1 MAVVRKLQNN
11 FTSGVLSPG
20 VYARTDLQ
28 KYESGCRVI
37 RNAVVYAHGG
47 ISNRPGTMYV
57 DQIPG
62 GGILIPFVYSVTQ
75 TYVLCFYDPAPSDPS
90 EHCAKMR
97 ILKDGGVVV
106 DEAGNAVVIETPYL
120 PSELSRI
127 KFAQSA
133 DTMFL
138 AHPAHKPTTLTRSSH
153 TDWTFQEMSFFPD
166 IVAPVNL
173 KAEASGFVD
182 KTGTYVA
189 TTVDYKVAA
198 VNEKEVESVPSGAV
212 TADTLSTWPSGAKV
226 VLTWDAVEGA
236 VRYEVYKNSRGYYE
250 WIGSAD
256 ETTFTDDNIDGD
268 DSIGPKENR
277 DPFAEKGDY
286 PGVVG
291 IYQQRLVFGRSD
303 NEPQTVWCSE
313 TGCFDSMAVAQPLR
327 DDSAITATVDSK
339 QMNEIR
345 HFIPLRDM
353 LMLTSGAE
361 FKMSAGNN
369 SDAISPTSLA
379 FDIQSYWGASDVPP
393 VVSGTSVVL
402 VQNSGKAVRDLH
414 YTLTEDGYS
423 GEEVSIL
430 AEHLLT
436 SPIVD
441 WAYQQSPFS
450 TIWICLEDGRLLT
463 FTYMREQEV
472 WAWSEHE
479 SSGAKFL
486 SVCVIREGTEDN
498 VYFMVQRGGKI
509 FLEYQVRRDY
519 GDPVEDAFFVDCGL
533 VYRNDDDPVS
543 HVTGLEHLAGETVVA
558 LADGSVVRGLVVA
571 EDGSIDLPNPAG
583 RIAVGLPYEMYVQTL
598 DPEIRAD
605 NGSTIGDKKNVARLT
620 LMLRETR
627 GLEIGP
633 SDDKLVPVKFPMPE
647 RYGDPPPLFSGE
659 ISTVLPGSHREEAT
673 VVLRQSDPLPVTV
686 LALSTWITVG

>member
-1 MAVVRKLQNN
+1 MAVIRKFQNN

-28 KYESGCRVI
+28 KYEAGCRVI

-47 ISNRPGTMYV
+47 LSIRPGTRYV
-57 DQIPG
+57 DALPG
-62 GGILIPFVYSVTQ
+62 GGVLIPFVYSVTQ
-75 TYVLCFYDPAPSDPS
+75 TYVLCFYDPAPSNS
-90 EHCAKMR
+90 GSHVAQMR
-97 ILKDGGVVV
+97 IYKEGGVVV
-106 DEAGNAVVIETPYL
+106 DDDGSVVVIDTPYL

-153 TDWTFQEMSFFPD
+153 TDWTFQEMSFVPD
-166 IVAPVNL
+166 IAAPTGL
-173 KAEASGFVD
+173 QAAASGFVD
-182 KTGTYVA
+182 KTETYVE

-198 VNEKEVESVPSGAV
+198 VSEKEVESVPSAAV
-212 TADTLSTWPSGAKV
+212 TAETLSTWPSGAKV
-226 VLTWDAVEGA
+226 VLTWNAVEGA
-236 VRYEVYKNSRGYYE
+236 VRYEVYKNARGYYE
-250 WIGSAD
+250 WLGSAD
-256 ETTFTDDNIDGD
+256 GTTFTDDYIKGNS
-268 DSIGPKENR
+268 SIGPKENR
-277 DPFAEKGDY
+277 DPFAEPGDY

-369 SDAISPTSLA
+369 SDAISPTSIA
-379 FDIQSYWGASDVPP
+379 FDIQSYWGVSDVPP
-393 VVSGTSVVL
+393 VVSGTSIVM

-436 SPIVD
+436 SPIAD

-450 TIWICLEDGRLLT
+450 TIWICLEEGKLLT

-479 SSGAKFL
+479 SSGGRFR
-486 SVCVIREGTEDN
+486 SVSVIREGAEDN
-498 VYFMVQRGGKI
+498 VYFLVQRGDA
-509 FLEYQVRRDY
+509 FFVEYQVRREY
-519 GDPVEDAFFVDCGL
+519 GDPIEDAFFVDCGL
-533 VYRNDDDPVS
+533 SYDDESAPVS
-543 HVTGLEHLAGETVVA
+543 HVTGLEHLAGENVVA
-558 LADGSVVRGLVVA
+558 LADGSVVRDLVVA

-583 RIAVGLPYEMYVQTL
+583 KIVVGLPYEMYVQTL
-598 DPEIRAD
+598 DPEIRAE
-605 NGSTIGDKKNVARLT
+605 NGSTVGDRKNVVRAT
-620 LMLRETR
+620 LVLRETR
-627 GLEIGP
+627 GLEVGP
-633 SDDKLVPVKFPMPE
+633 SDDKLTPVKFFPPD
-647 RYGDPPPLFSGE
+647 RYNEPPPLFSGDVDV
-659 ISTVLPGSHREEAT
+659 VLPGAHRSDAT
-673 VVLRQSDPLPVTV
+673 IVLRQTDPLPATI
-686 LALSTWITVG
+686 LAFSTWIAVG

>member
-47 ISNRPGTMYV
+47 ISNRPGTMYA
-57 DQIPG
+57 DRIPG

-75 TYVLCFYDPAPSDPS
+75 TYVLCLYDPDPSDPE

-97 ILKDGGVVV
+97 ILKEGGVIV
-106 DEAGNAVVIETPYL
+106 DDAGGIVEVDTPYL
-120 PSELSRI
+120 PSELPLV

-166 IVAPVNL
+166 IAAPANL

-182 KTGTYVA
+182 KTETYVE

-198 VNEKEVESVPSGAV
+198 VNEKEVESVPSEAV

-236 VRYEVYKNSRGYYE
+236 VRYEVYKNARGYYE

-256 ETTFTDDNIDGD
+256 ETTFTDDYIKGE
-268 DSIGPKENR
+268 SSTGPKENR
-277 DPFAEKGDY
+277 DPFAEEGDY

-361 FKMSAGNN
+361 FKMSAGSN
-369 SDAISPTSLA
+369 SNAISPTSIA
-379 FDIQSYWGASDVPP
+379 FDIQSYWGSSDVPP
-393 VVSGTSVVL
+393 VVSGTSIVM

-498 VYFMVQRGGKI
+498 VYFMVQRGEKI

-519 GDPVEDAFFVDCGL
+519 GDPVEDAYFVDCGL
-533 VYRNDDDPVS
+533 AYHDDGHPVS

-673 VVLRQSDPLPVTV
+673 VVLRQPDPLPVTV